1 MKIYAHRGNKSE
13 YPENSLAA
21 FQSAVELGVEGIE
34 LDVHLSKM
42 VSCKK
47 KRLCFIGC
55 NHIISIVHSDNS
67 YSLSR

>member
-34 LDVHLSKM
+34 LDVHWSK
-42 VSCKK
+42 
-47 KRLCFIGC
+47 
-55 NHIISIVHSDNS
+55 DNEMDS
-67 YSLSR
+67 RSLDGSWCELYCTTCI